1 MLLKHCPKI
10 DELLTPKISVKK
22 CPYCGEEVE
31 FFDFELEVRC
41 PRCGRIVRRDPSEVP
56 FAPCPRAFECITL
69 LEQMGYI
76 SHERARELK
85 ESIKKFLE
93 ELNKKQSKHQ
103 STKQ

>member
-1 MLLKHCPKI
+1 M
-10 DELLTPKISVKK
+10 
-22 CPYCGEEVE
+22 
-31 FFDFELEVRC
+31 RC

-56 FAPCPRAFECITL
+56 FIPCPRAFECITL
-69 LEQMGYI
+69 LEQTGYI
-76 SHERARELK
+76 SHERERELK